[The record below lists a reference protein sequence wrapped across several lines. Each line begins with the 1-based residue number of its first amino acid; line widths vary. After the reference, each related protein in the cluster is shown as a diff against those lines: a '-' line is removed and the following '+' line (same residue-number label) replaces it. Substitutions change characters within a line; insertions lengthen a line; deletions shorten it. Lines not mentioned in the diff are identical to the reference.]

1 MFFGEKG
8 DKNRED
14 PTKKLE
20 ESTEMELCFAKRCGS
35 TLVHYGL
42 LAQRG
47 PHSTRLTPAHL
58 PPRGRLWV
66 VPFIIRKYNIS
77 SLYRVD
83 RAFPEGEGG
92 PGKARVG

>member
-42 LAQRG
+42 LAASS
-47 PHSTRLTPAHL
+47 PHSSA
-58 PPRGRLWV
+58 
-66 VPFIIRKYNIS
+66 S
-77 SLYRVD
+77 
-83 RAFPEGEGG
+83 RAPS
-92 PGKARVG
+92 PSGKALATPYKLEMLYLLMIYSTTQSLPLGGRWAGVSRVG

>member
-42 LAQRG
+42 LAAG
-47 PHSTRLTPAHL
+47 SPHSSALR
-58 PPRGRLWV
+58 PPS
-66 VPFIIRKYNIS
+66 PS
-77 SLYRVD
+77 
-83 RAFPEGEGG
+83 
-92 PGKARVG
+92 GKALATPYKLEMLYLLMIYSTTQSLSLGGRWAGVSRVG